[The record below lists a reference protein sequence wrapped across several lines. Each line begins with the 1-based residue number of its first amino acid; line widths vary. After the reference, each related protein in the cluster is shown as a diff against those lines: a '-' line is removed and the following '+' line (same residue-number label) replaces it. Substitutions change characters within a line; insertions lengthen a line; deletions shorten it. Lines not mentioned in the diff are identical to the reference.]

1 MAVALTALACAAWA
15 SAVALLK
22 FACASAP
29 TAVAFRALA
38 KAFPPTAV
46 ALVWPS
52 AAAPAWAFAPTAV
65 APALKWNVPDCKKTP
80 AAEEAPMAVEAFPA
94 RPPAVALLP
103 IAVPKSKS
111 APAFVPNA
119 EVPVPNPAA
128 ASPTAVEEPPFDD
141 AAVPQEK
148 FCGARSSEHRI
159 SETLA
164 QNSASRTAFDAHS
177 EPPNKRIMH
186 P

>member
-1 MAVALTALACAAWA
+1 
-15 SAVALLK
+15 
-22 FACASAP
+22 
-29 TAVAFRALA
+29 
-38 KAFPPTAV
+38 
-46 ALVWPS
+46 
-52 AAAPAWAFAPTAV
+52 
-65 APALKWNVPDCKKTP
+65 
-80 AAEEAPMAVEAFPA
+80 MAVEAFPA

-159 SETLA
+159 RIGCACAIGDSAATPSETLA

-186 P
+186 PLPCLIVPTVFGEYASIEHD